1 LLFFC
6 VQGMPETHWEGGAPP
21 LFCALFRSSPRRFC
35 ARSGTLRQLLGMASP
50 ISGGLPK
57 REKCAMLHYIA
68 PSAGSAPDRMHRAGD
83 ARDTLGGRS
92 PSSLLPDLWRSVARQ
107 TCRRRSNSL
116 SWHSARG
123 QYTFPKNRDSEFSK
137 ISFNFPQIKF
147 SKS

>member
-1 LLFFC
+1 MVGKISISENLVLRAGRQSALPFF
-6 VQGMPETHWEGGAPP
+6 VRFPVFSPPVLRPIGDPAP
-21 LFCALFRSSPRRFC
+21 
-35 ARSGTLRQLLGMASP
+35 LLGMASP
-50 ISGGLPK
+50 LSEGLPK

-68 PSAGSAPDRMHRAGD
+68 SSAGSAPDRMHRAGD
-83 ARDTLGGRS
+83 ASRDTLEG

-137 ISFNFPQIKF
+137 ISFNFPQVKF